1 MNPVEY
7 LSAVKSLLLNS
18 PLVVRHQILREYEG
32 LQKSYIRARL
42 TLTDESTLEFSE
54 YIEPEAQ
61 AQFKI
66 TDYSFQ
72 WMDKDGHQIRRWD
85 NTPHFPKLENFPHH
99 IHMRADDVVSGQPVD
114 IFGVLAEIEK
124 TIAQ

>member
-18 PLVVRHQILREYEG
+18 PLIARHQILREYEG

-42 TLTDESTLEFSE
+42 TLADDSLLEFSK
-54 YIEPEAQ
+54 YIELGAEN
-61 AQFKI
+61 QFKI

-85 NTPHFPKLENFPHH
+85 NTPHFPKLKNFPHH
-99 IHMRADDVVSGQPVD
+99 VHIDADDVVPGQPMD
-114 IFGVLAEIEK
+114 IFGVLAEIGK
-124 TIAQ
+124 TIK

>member
-18 PLVVRHQILREYEG
+18 PLIARHQILREYEG

-42 TLTDESTLEFSE
+42 TFTDESILEFSE

-61 AQFKI
+61 DQSKI

-72 WMDKDGHQIRRWD
+72 WMDQDGNQIRRWD

-99 IHMRADDVVSGQPVD
+99 VHKSTDNVVPGQPVD